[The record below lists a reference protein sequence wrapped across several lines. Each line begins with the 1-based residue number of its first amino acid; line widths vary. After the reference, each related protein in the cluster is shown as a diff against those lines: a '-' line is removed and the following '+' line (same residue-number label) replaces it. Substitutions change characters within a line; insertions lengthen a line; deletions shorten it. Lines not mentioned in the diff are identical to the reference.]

1 MSDQNIIL
9 DSHTFNIDT
18 TLLAQY
24 EGGGVK
30 SYHLNAAFIDTL
42 AMKVQ

>member
-1 MSDQNIIL
+1 MTSNIIL
-9 DSHTFNIDT
+9 DSHAFNTDT

-24 EGGGVK
+24 EGGVK
-30 SYHLNAAFIDTL
+30 SYRLAVAFIGTQ